1 MEKDKMDDKRT
12 ITSTSTSGGNADNTK
27 AMQGT
32 AYAIL
37 IIISISH
44 FLNDMIQSVV
54 PSIYPMIKEDFSLS
68 FAQIG
73 LITFVFQLA
82 SSILQPFTGLYADR
96 HPRPYALSLGMCFT
110 LAGLLLLAFAG
121 NFWMIILAVS
131 VIGFGSTV
139 FHPEAPEWRRW
150 HREEEKSCAV
160 YLPGGRQRRVGRRT
174 AVGGSHSAPFR
185 TVGNLLVCHRCNI
198 RFADNAEGGQMV

>member
-1 MEKDKMDDKRT
+1 MEKDKMDDKGT
-12 ITSTSTSGGNADNTK
+12 ITSTSTSGGNADNAK

-121 NFWMIILAVS
+121 NS
-131 VIGFGSTV
+131 G
-139 FHPEAPEWRRW
+139 
-150 HREEEKSCAV
+150 
-160 YLPGGRQRRVGRRT
+160 
-174 AVGGSHSAPFR
+174 
-185 TVGNLLVCHRCNI
+185 
-198 RFADNAEGGQMV
+198 